1 MVGNG
6 NGNAV
11 KGRTLLII
19 AVHAVL
25 LEFGF
30 VCVDR
35 LSQRKIDTQPKKKKR
50 KIDKFHLPEGG
61 TPRSGHWRYTVP
73 DLIGVGSE
81 VLETVEFRFQTWGK
95 FMNVIGSLSKN
106 PPFRLCLDKFC
117 FVPSL
122 EFVCKSMTNGS
133 SKSFHESKV
142 LEFWRIVKDKLA
154 LPLLTDLCEKTGLI
168 PPPCFMR
175 LPAEL
180 KLKILEFLP
189 SANDFGMVGC
199 VSSELMYLSSYD
211 DMWKPK
217 YEEEL
222 ALLSSYALLQ
232 WDIYFE
238 APEFCW
244 KDKFHMCRTLLN
256 SC

>member
-1 MVGNG
+1 MEKEKMERTEICTFLKNVFKDIVGNG
-6 NGNAV
+6 NGHNAV

-19 AVHAVL
+19 AIHAVL

-50 KIDKFHLPEGG
+50 KIDKFHLPEGRM
-61 TPRSGHWRYTVP
+61 PRSRHWRYTVL

-81 VLETVEFRFQTWGK
+81 VLETVE
-95 FMNVIGSLSKN
+95 L
-106 PPFRLCLDKFC
+106 
-117 FVPSL
+117 
-122 EFVCKSMTNGS
+122 
-133 SKSFHESKV
+133 SKV

-154 LPLLTDLCEKTGLI
+154 LPLLIDLCEKTGLI

-199 VSSELMYLSSYD
+199 VSSEQM
-211 DMWKPK
+211 
-217 YEEEL
+217 
-222 ALLSSYALLQ
+222 
-232 WDIYFE
+232 
-238 APEFCW
+238 
-244 KDKFHMCRTLLN
+244 
-256 SC
+256 